1 MIVSK
6 KVYRR
11 ARTMT
16 PPIPTN
22 PNIYRT
28 RCDLPC
34 QTELVTQRSLA
45 GGITE
50 NPLSIFSGRHCFAS
64 YCKLNRYKMNLNNIL
79 ERGNDFEKHF
89 WKIGYSFMA
98 LWHNCKYRQEFTT
111 LQTLPSNKRF
121 TFSNNCTKRFTFS
134 NTANKGDH
142 RNNHLMLK
150 TTCSAL
156 THATSTH

>member
-50 NPLSIFSGRHCFAS
+50 NPLSIFSGRHYFAS

-121 TFSNNCTKRFTFS
+121 TFSNNHHSNQRRSSQQSSNVENNPRHGDEYKRRQ
-134 NTANKGDH
+134 G
-142 RNNHLMLK
+142 R
-150 TTCSAL
+150 
-156 THATSTH
+156 